1 MEVEA
6 TKESGAVTIKKADIW
21 KYSTLLLLAVVVIG
35 GFFLLRDG
43 GGSNGGSVTD
53 TGGEGQEAVNAKA
66 FIEDNDPVLGSP
78 DAGVSIIEFSDFQ
91 CPFCGRAFEGTIT
104 DLKNSDYFKNGE
116 VNLVYKHFPLN
127 SIHPYAQGAAEAS
140 VCAQAQGKFWEYH
153 DTLFKNQDALDIES
167 LKQYASQ
174 LGLNTGSFNSCLDG
188 GDSESE
194 VNKELAQA
202 TAAGAGGTPFFLIV
216 NTETGKTVSISGAYP
231 FASGTAQITLEDAI
245 LSVQ

>member
-6 TKESGAVTIKKADIW
+6 TKESGTVTIKKTDIW

-35 GFFLLRDG
+35 GFFLFRGDG
-43 GGSNGGSVTD
+43 SGGTGGNGAVTD
-53 TGGEGQEAVNAKA
+53 TGSDNQQAVNARA

-78 DAGVSIIEFSDFQ
+78 DAVISVIEFSDFQ
-91 CPFCGRAFEGTIT
+91 CPFCGRAFEGAIT

-116 VNLVYKHFPLN
+116 INFVYKHFPLN
-127 SIHPYAQGAAEAS
+127 SIHPYAQEAAEAS

-153 DTLFKNQDALDIES
+153 DTLFKNQGALDTES

-174 LGLNTGSFNSCLDG
+174 LGLNTGSFNSCLDS
-188 GDSESE
+188 GDSKSE

-202 TAAGAGGTPFFLIV
+202 TAAGAGGTPFFVIV
-216 NTETGKTVSISGAYP
+216 NTKTGDATTISGAYP
-231 FASGTAQITLEDAI
+231 WSEFQTAIQ
-245 LSVQ
+245 SVQ